1 MDNKKV
7 LGISVVAVI
16 VLVVA
21 IIATS
26 YATFTANLT
35 GTKDNTIKTG
45 YVTMRCDETVMTVS
59 DSKPMTDSQ
68 GIAATNNVATCA
80 LSVDMHGTMEI
91 GYDVGFDAVTPS
103 TSLTTSGVKFQAY
116 KQVGSTTASKTY
128 LASSTATTGVTFAD
142 VASRAGTYVPA
153 TIDTYAIDSATVNS
167 TKNIYYTIKAWV
179 ASEGAGSTST
189 TSNTDGTCS
198 NPAYTDEDDCESH
211 NEIWGTSQTVEQA
224 GGSFSFKLKIAST
237 QTGV

>member
-45 YVTMRCDETVMTVS
+45 YVTMRCDETVMTINDVE
-59 DSKPMTDSQ
+59 PMTDNQ

-80 LSVDMHGTMEI
+80 LSVDMQGTMEI
-91 GYDVGFDAVTPS
+91 GYDVGFDEVNATGS
-103 TSLTTSGVKFQAY
+103 FTTSNVKFQAY
-116 KQVGSTTASKTY
+116 KQDGSTTASKTY
-128 LASSTATTGVTFAD
+128 LAGSTANTGVTFAS
-142 VASRAGTYVPA
+142 VASEKGTKVPSV
-153 TIDTYAIDSATVNS
+153 IDKYAIDTNTVNS
-167 TKNIYYTIKAWV
+167 SKTIYYTVKAWTT
-179 ASEGAGSTST
+179 SAGSTSD
-189 TSNTDGTCS
+189 TSNTDGACS
-198 NPAYTDEDDCESH
+198 NPTYTTKDACEGH